1 MKMPK
6 ILLATLALA
15 ASTAALSAADA
26 AATWDKQC
34 KTCHGADGTG
44 QTRWARNWT

>member
-6 ILLATLALA
+6 ILLTTLALA
-15 ASTAALSAADA
+15 ATTAALSAVDA

-34 KTCHGADGTG
+34 KACHGVDGRARR
-44 QTRWARNWT
+44 RWARN